1 MNPIYVPGQEVW
13 AWHNWKITCAAII
26 GRTEGSDTRYDIL
39 DQNYGTFSVLGSFLY
54 PTRQEAEDAMRAELE
69 HCIADEKRAMN
80 SDTLIIK
87 DKQNSIQKHKENI
100 QLYNKILTKHNKETH
115 DRKRSK
121 KAQKR

>member
-1 MNPIYVPGQEVW
+1 MSRSFVPGQEVW

-69 HCIADEKRAMN
+69 HCIAVEKRAMN
-80 SDTLIIK
+80 SDALIIK
-87 DKQNSIQKHKENI
+87 DKQKSIQEHKENI
-100 QLYNKILTKHNKETH
+100 QLYNKILTKHNKETQ
-115 DRKRSK
+115 RGSK
-121 KAQKR
+121 IQTR